1 MAWGGHASG
10 RSGVCRILPGSPACS
25 RRVPWPRPQGPRSA
39 QGTPSGS
46 RFVSQPCPSRAQ
58 QSRAQQSPQLWM
70 RPRDGARGLCLQL
83 WLQLWLRR
91 RPGGPLL
98 PSSCSRRLA
107 GSSRAIPTPPGT
119 AGAHL
124 ARGHRWRGAPSPA
137 RCPPVGRARP
147 APPQAALGGSGPD
160 SDPSPG
166 SDPDLGPGAGPGPD
180 PARPGPAGQKRGPR
194 RQGAG
199 PAFICIPARSA
210 NPRAGSD

>member
-10 RSGVCRILPGSPACS
+10 RSGVCRILPGSPASS
-25 RRVPWPRPQGPRSA
+25 RRVPWPRPQGPRR
-39 QGTPSGS
+39 GTP
-46 RFVSQPCPSRAQ
+46 
-58 QSRAQQSPQLWM
+58 L
-70 RPRDGARGLCLQL
+70 
-83 WLQLWLRR
+83 
-91 RPGGPLL
+91 RPGNPKRLPVREPALPEPGSAEPAALDAAPGWGPRAVPPAVAPAV
-98 PSSCSRRLA
+98 PSAAPRGPSPSFQLQQAACRQQPSH
-107 GSSRAIPTPPGT
+107 SHPPGT